1 VIKSRLRILL
11 PIIAILI
18 LLIYCWTIILTT
30 DIIATW
36 RHYLGLILFL
46 PIIYLFFKSK
56 DLVLIST
63 GIYLLLATFNLLAL
77 NAEITIY
84 GISFGPLTTPP
95 IQLLSLG
102 LFTIYFILN
111 LDPLIDIFLSFEE
124 NRKQK
129 K

>member
-1 VIKSRLRILL
+1 MIKSRLRILL

-30 DIIATW
+30 NIIATW

-56 DLVLIST
+56 DLVIIST
-63 GIYLLLATFNLLAL
+63 WIYLLLATFNLLAL
-77 NAEITIY
+77 NAEITTY
-84 GISFGPLTTPP
+84 GISIGPLTTPP

-102 LFTIYFILN
+102 LFTLYFILN
-111 LDPLIDIFLSFEE
+111 LDPLIDIFRGFEE
-124 NRKQK
+124 NRKK
-129 K
+129 KK

>member
-1 VIKSRLRILL
+1 M
-11 PIIAILI
+11 
-18 LLIYCWTIILTT
+18 
-30 DIIATW
+30 IATW
-36 RHYLGLILFL
+36 RHYLGLILFI
-46 PIIYLFFKSK
+46 PIIYLFFNSK
-56 DLVLIST
+56 DLVILST

-77 NAEITIY
+77 NTEITTY
-84 GISFGPLTTPP
+84 GISIGPLTTPP
-95 IQLLSLG
+95 IQLLPLG